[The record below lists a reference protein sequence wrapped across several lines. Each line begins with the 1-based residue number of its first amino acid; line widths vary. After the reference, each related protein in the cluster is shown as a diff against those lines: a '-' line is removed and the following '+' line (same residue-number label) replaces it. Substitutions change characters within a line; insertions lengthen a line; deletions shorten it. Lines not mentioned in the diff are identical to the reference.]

1 MKKSNSH
8 QQTVR
13 LVQIALM
20 AAIVVVIQLFFAA
33 VKIGPVTIA
42 FSLVPIVLTGIFIGP
57 FAGLIV
63 GAISGIVTFIQVLTS
78 PDVFYV
84 FLISTNP
91 WATAL
96 ICFAKA
102 TFAGWLP
109 GVAHKATKDFIK
121 EPALNSILPSIICPV
136 VNTGIFCLG
145 MFVFFTDALKSDA
158 TFGAAASDNII
169 YFVIVVLALANF
181 ILELISTV
189 VITPIIS
196 KALTAAKVFKK

>member
-8 QQTVR
+8 QQTVK

-42 FSLVPIVLTGIFIGP
+42 FSLVPIVLTGIFVGP
-57 FAGLIV
+57 TAGLIV
-63 GAISGIVTFIQVLTS
+63 GAISGVVTFIQVLTS
-78 PDVFYV
+78 PDAFYV
-84 FLISTNP
+84 FLISANP

-96 ICFAKA
+96 ICFVKA
-102 TFAGWLP
+102 TLAGWLS
-109 GVAHKATKDFIK
+109 GVAYKATKNFIK

-145 MFVFFTDALKSDA
+145 MFVFFTNALKNDA
-158 TFGAAASDNII
+158 IFGAAASDSII
-169 YFVIVVLALANF
+169 YFVLIVLAGINF
-181 ILELISTV
+181 VFELISTV